1 MSGIDPSGTSGIQ
14 QGSDIFVPVTHEISI
29 STHVKLYNKMGHRQ
43 IKQYHF
49 IIIVLIIQRI
59 EVNHQIGLQEQR
71 AILKLNWIKRL
82 SLISL

>member
-1 MSGIDPSGTSGIQ
+1 MKYQFLHILN
-14 QGSDIFVPVTHEISI
+14 SI
-29 STHVKLYNKMGHRQ
+29 IKMGHRQ